1 MESVTVVTAD
11 GKLVDT
17 VKSGARKCSVRL
29 APGVNIIE
37 VKRDGISAE
46 QYKVVVR

>member
-1 MESVTVVTAD
+1 MLTERARVSYSVSKPTTD
-11 GKLVDT
+11 WI
-17 VKSGARKCSVRL
+17 CL

-37 VKRDGISAE
+37 VKRDGIPAE